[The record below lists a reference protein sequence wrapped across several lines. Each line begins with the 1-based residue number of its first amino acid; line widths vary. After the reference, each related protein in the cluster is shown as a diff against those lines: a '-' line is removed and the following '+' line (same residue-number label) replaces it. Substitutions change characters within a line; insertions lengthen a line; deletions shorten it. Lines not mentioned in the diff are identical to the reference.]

1 MPLRGKSS
9 LTRLTILGA
18 IPGIALLAYVLH
30 NYAYAGSLLPV
41 SAIFKHGSW
50 LAANFYYFLLS
61 FIPIAV
67 IHSDVFWSEGTMRTL
82 QLCVPVLLAL
92 IMLAHWA
99 KRFKKDANAAE
110 RSNHHNE
117 IVLAGLC
124 LYVLLKGA
132 YNFAFVKLWGQGHWY
147 FPLSV
152 MIFNLVLATVIGSRI
167 KGAWGGRRAVG
178 LGVASL
184 ALVVLL
190 GNAFVTHKLLTNYN
204 GLFYEFWVRRSSI
217 QSQLQSLDP
226 EIRIIEYDDGILSYT
241 LDIPTM
247 SGFGYTLDHAA
258 IQAKSR
264 GQLLQLAYDRGFHV
278 IGLLYYYT
286 PSLLQT
292 ADDPEGLLAI
302 VRGIPNLGAEDLTQ
316 WQFSILYKDPR
327 SRALFIQFEPASATL
342 DADMNQ

>member
-1 MPLRGKSS
+1 
-9 LTRLTILGA
+9 
-18 IPGIALLAYVLH
+18 
-30 NYAYAGSLLPV
+30 
-41 SAIFKHGSW
+41 
-50 LAANFYYFLLS
+50 
-61 FIPIAV
+61 
-67 IHSDVFWSEGTMRTL
+67 MRTL

-99 KRFKKDANAAE
+99 KRFRKDANEAE
-110 RSNHHNE
+110 RNSHYNE

-147 FPLSV
+147 FPLSI
-152 MIFNLVLATVIGSRI
+152 MIFNLVLASLIGSRI
-167 KGAWGGRRAVG
+167 QGASGGRRAVG
-178 LGVASL
+178 LGIASL

-204 GLFYEFWVRRSSI
+204 GLFYDFWVRRSSI
-217 QSQLQSLDP
+217 QSQLQSMDP
-226 EIRIIEYDDGILSYT
+226 ETRIIEYDDGPISYA

-247 SGFGYTLDHAA
+247 SGFGYTLDQAA

-264 GQLLQLAYDRGFHV
+264 GQLLQLAYDRGFRV
-278 IGLLYYYT
+278 IGLLYYYA
-286 PSLLQT
+286 PSLLEP

-316 WQFSILYKDPR
+316 WQFSILYKDPK
-327 SRALFIQFEPASATL
+327 SRALFIKFEPASDTL
-342 DADMNQ
+342 DAGVNP